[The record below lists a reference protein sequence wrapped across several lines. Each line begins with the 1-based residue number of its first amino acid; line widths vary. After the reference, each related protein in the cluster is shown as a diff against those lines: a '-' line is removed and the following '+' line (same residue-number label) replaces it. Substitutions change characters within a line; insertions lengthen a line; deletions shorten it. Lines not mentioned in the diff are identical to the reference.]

1 MEKQEYV
8 NLSKLIYNSLEECE
22 SKLDSTYWMSSII
35 KDLTPELIQTI
46 LADLRKQN
54 FSLARKGYIVI
65 LEPNYNVFSNG
76 ERGYTMICEK
86 YFKLVNSEHL
96 T

>member
-8 NLSKLIYNSLEECE
+8 NLCKLIYNSLEECE

-65 LEPNYNVFSNG
+65 LEPDFNIHNYGAYGRV
-76 ERGYTMICEK
+76 CDK

>member
-8 NLSKLIYNSLEECE
+8 NLYKLIYNSLEECE
-22 SKLDSTYWMSSII
+22 HELDNTYWLSDII

-65 LEPNYNVFSNG
+65 LEPNYSVHSYG
-76 ERGYTMICEK
+76 AYGRVCDK